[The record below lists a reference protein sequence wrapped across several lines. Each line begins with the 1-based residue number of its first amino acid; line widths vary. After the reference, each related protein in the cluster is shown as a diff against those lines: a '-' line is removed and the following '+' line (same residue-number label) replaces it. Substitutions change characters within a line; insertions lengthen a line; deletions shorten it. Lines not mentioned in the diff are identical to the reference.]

1 MVSQTSGKHT
11 NYRLNDENMRNCYLS
26 LLIVLSLFCSCQNKG
41 NGVLSVT
48 GSVAEQA
55 DSLWLPLDSI
65 IKGEYTNVHT
75 CVSEDGNLK
84 FYCWNTCLRGMM
96 LIYGVLCQYRTSDGG
111 SKVLDLGVDGQCAW
125 RVHYI
130 RSIKKDDGST
140 YYIVKTSRHATSD
153 DGYMWMDGFAID
165 HDTLRNVSVYDASD
179 DLDECGMEANYFI
192 RGWNSAT
199 DEEGEDWLFDYD
211 TETKSLYVPIT
222 LCTDDDDIPIAT
234 DRYTL
239 YTFDGMEFVD
249 KGEVPHK
256 GLHASLSSYKRLA
269 KYFRTEKYIVRVDET
284 DDGTYRYAS
293 WKASSN
299 MGEKPELVIYGG
311 SYDEEGDCYTFFNDG
326 FEYVAGYTEVE
337 SLPDSFPF
345 YYKFLLVKKNGKI
358 LLKEKEL

>member
-1 MVSQTSGKHT
+1 
-11 NYRLNDENMRNCYLS
+11 MRNCYLS

-65 IKGEYTNVHT
+65 PVESEDTYVHT
-75 CVSEDGNLK
+75 CVSEDGNMK
-84 FYCWNTCLRGMM
+84 FYCWDTRLGGTMP
-96 LIYGVLCQYRTSDGG
+96 IYEVLCQYRTSDGG
-111 SKVLDLGVDGQCAW
+111 SKVVNLGEDMLEVAW
-125 RVHYI
+125 VQYVH
-130 RSIKKDDGST
+130 SIKKDDGST
-140 YYIVKTSRHATSD
+140 YYIVKRSHRVSSK
-153 DGYMWMDGFAID
+153 DGSMWMDGFAID

-179 DLDECGMEANYFI
+179 DLDECGMEANYLI
-192 RGWNSAT
+192 PEWNSAT
-199 DEEGEDWLFDYD
+199 NDEGKDWLFDYD

-222 LCTDDDDIPIAT
+222 LDTDDDDIPIAT

-269 KYFRTEKYIVRVDET
+269 KYFRTENHIVRVDET

-311 SYDEEGDCYTFFNDG
+311 SYDEEKDCYTFFNDG
-326 FEYVAGYTEVE
+326 FEYVAGYTEIE
-337 SLPDSFPF
+337 SLPNRFPF